1 MYHIAWNRPTRH
13 LPDRVFQILRSNWWE
28 RGGGGVRVY
37 LTQEVMSAHQASG
50 TFGWC
55 ISSVP
60 VAYGLTRSIIFYSSL
75 DGIFTALIYVGSRNL
90 SNLCQRV
97 LTCKLGVPNSDIRN
111 GIKLSVKTFTVCI

>member
-1 MYHIAWNRPTRH
+1 MGEGW
-13 LPDRVFQILRSNWWE
+13 
-28 RGGGGVRVY
+28 GGAVRVY

-60 VAYGLTRSIIFYSSL
+60 VAYELTRSIIFYSSL
-75 DGIFTALIYVGSRNL
+75 DGILTVLIVGSRNL

-97 LTCKLGVPNSDIRN
+97 LTCKLGVPNSDLRN